1 MNLASELA
9 GSDAI
14 SRIQARAADYW
25 TRQTQRRLVATLNG
39 IKAENLASGDGD
51 MIVDISTASGNA
63 AKFSASAVIQACAT
77 LGDSMRDVV
86 AVGMHS
92 KTYAQ
97 ALQNDLIQ
105 TLPDSQGGFV
115 QTFRGLA
122 IIVDDLMPAASDV
135 YTTVLFGPG
144 AFGYGL
150 TDPRVAQGT
159 EVENKPGA
167 GNGGGMQI
175 LHSRINL
182 AVHPL
187 GYRWLETAV
196 DAESPPSRSWPTP
209 PIGSEWERASTFPWP
224 SWFTSCKG
232 GKELRLLLLM
242 STDKPKRGALPGR
255 VKAVEDKLCPGRPRK
270 EPPPNAIEVI
280 REAASKGATKKER
293 LLHYRSVR
301 TFSAAGLTS
310 TPSCKKPLR
319 KGESVSARP
328 CTTRYMTRLSTE
340 QARKD

>member
-1 MNLASELA
+1 MARNQEVEAQLKAGADSFSVPYWKDLGDDEANITNDNPAQEATPAKLSAGKQIVRKSFLHKSWSAMNLASELA

-14 SRIQARAADYW
+14 ARIQSRAADYW

-39 IKAENLASGDGD
+39 LKAENVANGAGD
-51 MIVDISTASGNA
+51 MIVDISTATGNA
-63 AKFSASAVIQACAT
+63 AKFSAAAVIQAAAT

-122 IIVDDLMPAASDV
+122 IIVDDLMPAASDI

-196 DAESPPSRSWPTP
+196 DAESPT
-209 PIGSEWERASTFPWP
+209 IA
-224 SWFTSCKG
+224 
-232 GKELRLLLLM
+232 ELADA
-242 STDKPKRGALPGR
+242 TNWQR
-255 VKAVEDKLCPGRPRK
+255 VG
-270 EPPPNAIEVI
+270 
-280 REAASKGATKKER
+280 
-293 LLHYRSVR
+293 
-301 TFSAAGLTS
+301 
-310 TPSCKKPLR
+310 
-319 KGESVSARP
+319 
-328 CTTRYMTRLSTE
+328 
-340 QARKD
+340 ARKHVPLAFLVHKL

>member
-1 MNLASELA
+1 MATTQLADVIVPEAFSAYIAENSVEKSALVQSSVMARNQEVEAQLKAGADSFSVPYWKDLGDDEANITNDNPAQEATPAKLSAGKQIVRKSFLHKSWSAMNLASELA

-14 SRIQARAADYW
+14 ARIQSRAADYW

-39 IKAENLASGDGD
+39 LKAENVANGAGD
-51 MIVDISTASGNA
+51 MIVDISTATGNA
-63 AKFSASAVIQACAT
+63 AKFSAAAVIQAAAT

-122 IIVDDLMPAASDV
+122 IIVDDLMPAASDI

-196 DAESPPSRSWPTP
+196 DAESPT
-209 PIGSEWERASTFPWP
+209 IA
-224 SWFTSCKG
+224 
-232 GKELRLLLLM
+232 ELADA
-242 STDKPKRGALPGR
+242 TNWQR
-255 VKAVEDKLCPGRPRK
+255 VG
-270 EPPPNAIEVI
+270 
-280 REAASKGATKKER
+280 
-293 LLHYRSVR
+293 
-301 TFSAAGLTS
+301 
-310 TPSCKKPLR
+310 
-319 KGESVSARP
+319 
-328 CTTRYMTRLSTE
+328 
-340 QARKD
+340 ARKHVPLAFLVHKL

>member
-1 MNLASELA
+1 MATTQLVDVIVPEVFSAYIAENSVEKSALVQSSVMARNQEVEAQLKAGADSFSVPYWKDLGDDEANITNDDPSKEAVPAKLSAGKQIVRKSFLHKSWSAMNLASELA

-39 IKAENLASGDGD
+39 LKAENVANGAGD
-51 MIVDISTASGNA
+51 MIVDISTATGNA
-63 AKFSASAVIQACAT
+63 AKFSAAAVIQAAAT

-122 IIVDDLMPAASDV
+122 IIVDDLMPAASDI

-187 GYRWLETAV
+187 GYRWMETAV
-196 DAESPPSRSWPTP
+196 DAESPT
-209 PIGSEWERASTFPWP
+209 IA
-224 SWFTSCKG
+224 
-232 GKELRLLLLM
+232 ELADA
-242 STDKPKRGALPGR
+242 TNWQR
-255 VKAVEDKLCPGRPRK
+255 VG
-270 EPPPNAIEVI
+270 
-280 REAASKGATKKER
+280 
-293 LLHYRSVR
+293 
-301 TFSAAGLTS
+301 
-310 TPSCKKPLR
+310 
-319 KGESVSARP
+319 
-328 CTTRYMTRLSTE
+328 
-340 QARKD
+340 ARKHVPLAFLVHKL

>member
-1 MNLASELA
+1 MATTQLVDVIVPEVFSAYIAENSVEKSALVQSSVMARNQEVEAQLKAGADSFSVPYWKDLGDDEANITNDDPSKEAVPAKLSAGKQIVRKSFLHKSWSAMNLASELA

-39 IKAENLASGDGD
+39 IKAENLANGAGD
-51 MIVDISTASGNA
+51 MIVDISTANGNA
-63 AKFSASAVIQACAT
+63 AKFSAGAVIQACAT

-122 IIVDDLMPAASDV
+122 IIVDDLMPAALDV

-150 TDPRVAQGT
+150 TDPRIAQGT

-187 GYRWLETAV
+187 GYRWMETAV
-196 DAESPPSRSWPTP
+196 DAESPT
-209 PIGSEWERASTFPWP
+209 IA
-224 SWFTSCKG
+224 
-232 GKELRLLLLM
+232 ELADA
-242 STDKPKRGALPGR
+242 TNWQR
-255 VKAVEDKLCPGRPRK
+255 VG
-270 EPPPNAIEVI
+270 
-280 REAASKGATKKER
+280 
-293 LLHYRSVR
+293 
-301 TFSAAGLTS
+301 
-310 TPSCKKPLR
+310 
-319 KGESVSARP
+319 
-328 CTTRYMTRLSTE
+328 
-340 QARKD
+340 ARKHVPLAFLVHKL

>member
-1 MNLASELA
+1 MATTQLADVIVPEAFSAYIAENSVEKSALVQSSVMARNQEVEAQLKAGADSFSVPYWKDLGDDEANITNDNPAQEATPAKLSAGKQIVRKSFLHKSWSAMNLASELA

-196 DAESPPSRSWPTP
+196 DAESPT
-209 PIGSEWERASTFPWP
+209 IA
-224 SWFTSCKG
+224 
-232 GKELRLLLLM
+232 ELADA
-242 STDKPKRGALPGR
+242 TNWQR
-255 VKAVEDKLCPGRPRK
+255 VG
-270 EPPPNAIEVI
+270 
-280 REAASKGATKKER
+280 
-293 LLHYRSVR
+293 
-301 TFSAAGLTS
+301 
-310 TPSCKKPLR
+310 
-319 KGESVSARP
+319 
-328 CTTRYMTRLSTE
+328 
-340 QARKD
+340 ARKHVPLAFLVHKL

>member
-1 MNLASELA
+1 MATTQLADVIVPEAFSAYIAENSVEKSALVQSSVMARNQEVEAQLKAGADSFSVPYWKDLGDDEANITNDNPAQEATPAKLSAGKQIVRKSFLHKSWSAMNLASELA

-14 SRIQARAADYW
+14 ARIQSRAADYW

-39 IKAENLASGDGD
+39 LKAENVANGAGD
-51 MIVDISTASGNA
+51 MIVDISTATGNA
-63 AKFSASAVIQACAT
+63 AKFSAAAVIQAAAT

-122 IIVDDLMPAASDV
+122 IIVDDLMPAASDI

-167 GNGGGMQI
+167 GNGSGMQI

-182 AVHPL
+182 AIHPL
-187 GYRWLETAV
+187 GYRWLETSV
-196 DAESPPSRSWPTP
+196 VAESPT
-209 PIGSEWERASTFPWP
+209 IA
-224 SWFTSCKG
+224 
-232 GKELRLLLLM
+232 ELADA
-242 STDKPKRGALPGR
+242 TNWQR
-255 VKAVEDKLCPGRPRK
+255 VG
-270 EPPPNAIEVI
+270 
-280 REAASKGATKKER
+280 
-293 LLHYRSVR
+293 
-301 TFSAAGLTS
+301 
-310 TPSCKKPLR
+310 
-319 KGESVSARP
+319 
-328 CTTRYMTRLSTE
+328 
-340 QARKD
+340 ARKHVPLAFLVHKL